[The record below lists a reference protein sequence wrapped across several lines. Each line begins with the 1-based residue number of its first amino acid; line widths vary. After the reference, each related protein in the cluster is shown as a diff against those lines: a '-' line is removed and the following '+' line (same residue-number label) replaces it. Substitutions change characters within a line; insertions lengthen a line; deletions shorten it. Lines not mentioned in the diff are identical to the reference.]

1 MLKVSKALLQKLGFK
16 KLSKD
21 GSYNDWKG
29 EAWYH
34 EDWMVHVFYDER
46 DSSCNH
52 INANKENLVDLI
64 ESIVA
69 AIHEQHYD

>member
-1 MLKVSKALLQKLGFK
+1 MLKVSRNLLRHLGFRK
-16 KLSKD
+16 IISRGMGD
-21 GSYNDWKG
+21 DWEG

-34 EDWMVHVFYDER
+34 DDWMVHVFYDPR
-46 DSSCNH
+46 DQSCNY

-64 ESIVA
+64 ESIVS